1 MIIINYLLEDDL
13 GTWECNALTECTI
26 SKWIDTQNQWHQI
39 RAIHCKIIIKNV
51 IKLGEF
57 EDYDFLREHFE
68 SSSIRIR

>member
-1 MIIINYLLEDDL
+1 MRIINYLLEDNL

-26 SKWIDTQNQWHQI
+26 SKWIDIQKKWHED
-39 RAIHCKIIIKNV
+39 AGIHCSIIIKNV

-57 EDYDFLREHFE
+57 EDYDFLREYFE